1 MAAIAIAYVCKID
14 LEVIKDVLMTFKGVE
29 HRQEFVRNLDNVIYV
44 NDSKGTNPDSTI
56 KAIQSYD
63 RPIILIAGGMDKGSN
78 FDELLETAK
87 SYVKSL
93 VLLGE
98 TASNIENCAKNKGF
112 NDIHI
117 VKDMEEAV
125 KTSYEI
131 SKSGDIVLLSPAC
144 ASWDMYE
151 SFEVRGKD
159 FKDNVNNLK

>member
-14 LEVIKDVLMTFKGVE
+14 LEVIRDVLMTFKGVE

-117 VKDMEEAV
+117 VKIWKKQLRLLMKFQKV
-125 KTSYEI
+125 EI
-131 SKSGDIVLLSPAC
+131 
-144 ASWDMYE
+144 
-151 SFEVRGKD
+151 
-159 FKDNVNNLK
+159 

>member
-1 MAAIAIAYVCKID
+1 M
-14 LEVIKDVLMTFKGVE
+14 
-29 HRQEFVRNLDNVIYV
+29 YV

>member
-1 MAAIAIAYVCKID
+1 
-14 LEVIKDVLMTFKGVE
+14 
-29 HRQEFVRNLDNVIYV
+29 
-44 NDSKGTNPDSTI
+44 
-56 KAIQSYD
+56 
-63 RPIILIAGGMDKGSN
+63 DKGSN

-151 SFEVRGKD
+151 S
-159 FKDNVNNLK
+159 LK

>member
-131 SKSGDIVLLSPAC
+131 SKKAEI
-144 ASWDMYE
+144 
-151 SFEVRGKD
+151 
-159 FKDNVNNLK
+159 